1 MAHKKNKHSEIVNV
15 CWHYLNGFCPFRE
28 NRWFKHE
35 NNESKNESNTQIMKC
50 NICEKILMG
59 KNSYMI
65 HRREEHE
72 ENIEVCKLFLKG
84 KCTYHE
90 KCWFAH
96 KNSKIDKMIS
106 SEKSKM

>member
-1 MAHKKNKHSEIVNV
+1 
-15 CWHYLNGFCPFRE
+15 
-28 NRWFKHE
+28 
-35 NNESKNESNTQIMKC
+35 
-50 NICEKILMG
+50 MG

-84 KCTYHE
+84 NWTYHK

-96 KNSKIDKMIS
+96 KNSKIDKMM
-106 SEKSKM
+106 SK